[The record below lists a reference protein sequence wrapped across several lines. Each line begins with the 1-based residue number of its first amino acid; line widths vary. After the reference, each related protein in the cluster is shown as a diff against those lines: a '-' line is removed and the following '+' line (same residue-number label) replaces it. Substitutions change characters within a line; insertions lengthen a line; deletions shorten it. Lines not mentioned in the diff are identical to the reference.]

1 MRVEV
6 LGASAHW
13 NDWREEWTLEL
24 SVRGPFR
31 TRVEMGPEEW
41 KSLLPQLRGRVRH
54 RPVSEADAERAAS
67 VVEDLLREPTC
78 SIAIDTE
85 KFGNINV
92 KGWGWKEKGLKK
104 PTKEE
109 KRMTE
114 KAKTRTLELK
124 LTVGRGTRTAAR
136 CHWDVLRTGEALAAG
151 LVAKDSEGAEA
162 ITGTKVLRYE
172 TKEVPFDEL
181 QEDGTTKQ
189 VTKKVREPVWDDT
202 EQPIGPFRGPLPDP
216 KNGYGEHIAFI
227 PEVRDIFKKAKKGK
241 PFRVMDFGKDS
252 IKLYIDD
259 AIDIESAQP
268 FVDEAFERLPWCS
281 EYMGSKLSEELFK

>member
-1 MRVEV
+1 MLVKV
-6 LGASAHW
+6 LHAESHYS
-13 NDWREEWTLEL
+13 DFREQWTLEL
-24 SVRGPFR
+24 SVLGFFR
-31 TRVEMGPEEW
+31 TSLVMGPCEW
-41 KSLLPQLRGRVRH
+41 RSLLPRLWGRVRH
-54 RPVSEADAERAAS
+54 APRTEAGTAYAAAQVNELIERG
-67 VVEDLLREPTC
+67 VKLFVETDRM
-78 SIAIDTE
+78 D
-85 KFGNINV
+85 NV
-92 KGWGWKEKGLKK
+92 RGPKLTWKQQGLKK

-227 PEVRDIFKKAKKGK
+227 PEVRDIFKRAKKGK